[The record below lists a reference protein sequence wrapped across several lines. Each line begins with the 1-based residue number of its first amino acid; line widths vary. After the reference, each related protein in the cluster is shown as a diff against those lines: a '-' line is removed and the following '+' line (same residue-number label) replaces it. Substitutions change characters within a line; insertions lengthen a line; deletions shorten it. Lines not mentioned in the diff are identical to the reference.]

1 MGSRLLKEQWAKA
14 KEKIPYRWT
23 ALTAEDVRKIDG
35 DRDALVA
42 QVENTYHLE
51 RTVAEMQ
58 VADFE
63 RTLMV
68 G

>member
-1 MGSRLLKEQWAKA
+1 MGSRLLKEQWVSAR
-14 KEKIPYRWT
+14 EKIPYRWT
-23 ALTAEDVRKIDG
+23 ALTTEDVRKIDG

-42 QVENTYHLE
+42 QVENTYRLD

-63 RTLMV
+63 RTLEA

>member
-1 MGSRLLKEQWAKA
+1 MGSRLLKGQWVKA
-14 KEKIPYRWT
+14 REKIPYRWT
-23 ALTAEDVRKIDG
+23 ALTAEDVSKIDG

-42 QVENTYHLE
+42 KVENTYRLD
-51 RTVAEMQ
+51 RNVAEMQ

-63 RTLMV
+63 RTLKV